1 MPTTVPAVLKQL
13 AAQLRLRAGL
23 TGVGVHTFDRDWPD
37 SEAIVF
43 SQVLAPQ
50 AWLGMRTLGSLATRE
65 DAVMSGYIFVELAG
79 DTDADADAAHDRA
92 GVLLDELVAQ
102 VQTDPNVNG
111 AIPAGQARIPPLLT
125 GATWSAWDA
134 EQDGVAIARARIDW
148 QLTWQAKA
156 T

>member
-1 MPTTVPAVLKQL
+1 MGTTVPSVLKQL
-13 AAQLRLRAGL
+13 AAQLRLRPNLA
-23 TGVGVHTFDRDWPD
+23 GVGVHTFDRDWSD

-43 SQVLAPQ
+43 GQVLAPQ
-50 AWLGMRTLGSLATRE
+50 AWLGMRTLGVLQTRE

-79 DTDADADAAHDRA
+79 DTDAHADLAHDRA

-102 VQTDPNVNG
+102 IQTDPNVNG
-111 AIPAGQARIPPLLT
+111 AIPTSQARIPLLLT

-134 EQDGVAIARARIDW
+134 EQDGVAIARVRIDW
-148 QLTWQAKA
+148 QITWQAKA